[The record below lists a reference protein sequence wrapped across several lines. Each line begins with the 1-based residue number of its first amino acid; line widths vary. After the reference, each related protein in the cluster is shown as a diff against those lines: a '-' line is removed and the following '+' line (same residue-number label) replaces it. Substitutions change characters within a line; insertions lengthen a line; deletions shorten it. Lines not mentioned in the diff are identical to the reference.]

1 MCTEPSITRCPISNT
16 QLKRRNE
23 RVVWCSMIVI
33 HNPFTWEPREKG
45 SRFKGSLDNTVR
57 ACL

>member
-1 MCTEPSITRCPISNT
+1 MSHKYT

-33 HNPFTWEPREKG
+33 HNPFTWEPREEG
-45 SRFKGSLDNTVR
+45 PRFKGSLYDTVR